1 MLRWYRIGYL
11 KGDSICPVIDKQV
24 ETLLQL
30 QYIPTGIINQTMQ
43 KE

>member
-24 ETLLQL
+24 ETLLQ
-30 QYIPTGIINQTMQ
+30 YIPKGIINQTMQ